1 MNDLK
6 EAQYQRMLE
15 IHKRDSVITVEAV
28 VEDGQNPESPLYSIF
43 ERDTAKC
50 VENWHK
56 VQARQ
61 AIAYFEIRYTDS
73 AAPARRLTYIPS
85 REGWLPTE
93 DVLKSPSLF
102 AEAAL
107 TLKREVDQLV
117 TRNKSFFKLHKSL
130 AVVKQRL
137 EDISSDL
144 GDFTQA

>member
-1 MNDLK
+1 MADLK
-6 EAQYQRMLE
+6 EEQYQRML
-15 IHKRDSVITVEAV
+15 HLYKRDSVITVEAV
-28 VEDGQNPESPLYSIF
+28 VADGQNPDSPLYSIF
-43 ERDTAKC
+43 ERDAAKC
-50 VENWHK
+50 VDNWHK

-61 AIAYFEIRYTDS
+61 AIGYFEIRYTDS

-102 AEAAL
+102 EEAAM

-137 EDISSDL
+137 EEISNDL
-144 GDFTQA
+144 GDLPQA